1 MYVIWIMLAFLLLYL
16 AMAIKGP
23 SVWDRL
29 LGMELTSAKIILLIV
44 LFASLRDTSYFLDY
58 AFIYVLFS
66 FMGTI
71 FITLFWS
78 RRQKQ
83 RRDK

>member
-1 MYVIWIMLAFLLLYL
+1 MMAFLLLYL
-16 AMAIKGP
+16 VMAIKGP

-44 LFASLRDTSYFLDY
+44 LFASLHDTSYFLDY